1 MEKHLY
7 TSDTVKSIVKI
18 DEQGR
23 IYLPKKLRNSIKER
37 VFMVREEK
45 GTLIFEPINVAQ
57 EGKGI
62 FTVETPIRDIDKK
75 IEHYTR
81 EAVKDELH

>member
-1 MEKHLY
+1 M
-7 TSDTVKSIVKI
+7 KSIVKI

-45 GTLIFEPINVAQ
+45 GNLIFEPVNVAE
-57 EGKGI
+57 EGRGI
-62 FTVETPIRDIDKK
+62 FSVETPIRDIDKK
-75 IEHYTR
+75 IEQYTQ
-81 EAVKDELH
+81 EAVTDELH

>member
-1 MEKHLY
+1 MK
-7 TSDTVKSIVKI
+7 TIVKI

-45 GTLIFEPINVAQ
+45 GNLIFEPVNVAQ
-57 EGKGI
+57 EGRGI
-62 FTVETPIRDIDKK
+62 FSVETPLRDIDKK
-75 IEHYTR
+75 IEQYTR

>member
-1 MEKHLY
+1 M
-7 TSDTVKSIVKI
+7 KSIVKI

-45 GTLIFEPINVAQ
+45 GNLIFEPVNVAQ
-57 EGKGI
+57 EGRGI
-62 FTVETPIRDIDKK
+62 FSVETPIRNPDIKVP
-75 IEHYTR
+75 IPRVQR
-81 EAVKDELH
+81 ENQRKNRE